1 MCGIYGV
8 VMRPG
13 LAPDAA
19 VLDRMGQTLIHR
31 GPDGDGVTVE
41 GRAGLGCRRLAIIDV
56 EHGAQPLANEHGDV
70 LVVCN
75 GEIYNHRALR
85 EHLERAGHRFRTR
98 SDAEVIPHLYEE
110 HGLDFVDRL
119 EGMFGLA
126 LWDARAHRLVLA
138 RDRMGEKPLY
148 YATTAAGLLFASE
161 PKAILASGLVD
172 RRADALAIC
181 GFLRTGYVAAPRSPF
196 ANISALLP
204 GTRLVVE
211 GESASVEPF
220 WQVAPFLAEP
230 PLALDL
236 ESAARELRRELERS
250 VEAALVSDVPVGVFL
265 SGGLDSTAVAAIA
278 RSRVGSSLDT
288 FTLGFDV
295 PSFDERDHAAQVVRA
310 LGTRSHVLTIT
321 PELFL
326 DGLRALAPLLD
337 EPIADQSLIPTY
349 LLARYARAHVKVVL
363 VGEGSDELF
372 AGYPTYPGGL
382 LAAHYRRL
390 PPRLRQLL
398 RAATPRLGA
407 PHGNITLRYL
417 LRRFLELAEAPTVAR
432 HRAWTGVMGQE
443 QLEKLI
449 APSGP
454 LATGSGP
461 DDSDTRQGPP
471 ARGELDALLGLDLT
485 GYLRDELLTNLD
497 RATMAASLEGRAPF
511 LNHHLVELACRLPA
525 GLKLRGAIGKRVLRR
540 AVADIVPAHTRRRV
554 KRGLAVPLAA
564 WLGGPLLPFVRETLA
579 RLDPSVFRREAV
591 QELLDE
597 HVDRRRDNRRELW
610 ALLVLQLWVDR
621 NAATWHGH
629 TATRVAMTHAVD
641 LSVAN

>member
-13 LAPDAA
+13 VEVAGSG
-19 VLDRMGQTLIHR
+19 VRRIGQTSIHR
-31 GPDGDGVTVE
+31 RPRRAGVTVE

-85 EHLERAGHRFRTR
+85 EHLGRAGHRFRTG

-126 LWDARAHRLVLA
+126 LWDARARRLVLA

-172 RRADALAIC
+172 RTADTLAVC

-196 ANISALLP
+196 AHISALLP

-211 GESASVEPF
+211 GESARVEPF
-220 WQVAPFLAEP
+220 WKVAPFLAET

-236 ESAARELRRELERS
+236 ESAARELRRQLVRS

-265 SGGLDSTAVAAIA
+265 SGGLDSAAVAAIA

-288 FTLGFDV
+288 FTVGFDV
-295 PSFDERDHAAQVVRA
+295 PSFDERGHAAQVVRA

-326 DGLRALAPLLD
+326 DGLRALAPFLD
-337 EPIADQSLIPTY
+337 EPVADQSLIPTY
-349 LLARYARAHVKVVL
+349 LLARFARAHVKVVL

-398 RAATPRLGA
+398 RAVTPRLGA
-407 PHGNITLRYL
+407 PHGNVPLRYL

-432 HRAWTGVMGQE
+432 HRAWTGVMGQH

-454 LATGSGP
+454 LTAGSGL
-461 DDSDTRQGPP
+461 DESDTDNGPP

-511 LNHHLVELACRLPA
+511 LNHHLVEFACRLPA

-540 AVADIVPAHTRRRV
+540 AVADIVPAHTRWRV

-564 WLGGPLLPFVRETLA
+564 WLGGPLLPFARETLA

-597 HVDRRRDNRRELW
+597 HVERRRDNRRELW
-610 ALLVLQLWVDR
+610 ALLVLQLWVEH
-621 NAATWHGH
+621 NAAAWHGE
-629 TATRVAMTHAVD
+629 TASRVATTHAVG
-641 LSVAN
+641 LAVAH

>member
-13 LAPDAA
+13 LAPDAD
-19 VLDRMGQTLIHR
+19 VLDRMGQALIHR

-75 GEIYNHRALR
+75 GEIYNHGALR

-204 GTRLVVE
+204 GTRLAVE
-211 GESASVEPF
+211 GESARVEAF

-236 ESAARELRRELERS
+236 ENAARELRRELERS
-250 VEAALVSDVPVGVFL
+250 VAAALVSDVPVGVFL

-349 LLARYARAHVKVVL
+349 LLARYARTHVKVVL

-390 PPRLRQLL
+390 PARLRQLL

-432 HRAWTGVMGQE
+432 HRAWTGVMDQE
-443 QLEKLI
+443 LLEKLI

-461 DDSDTRQGPP
+461 DDSDTRQAPP

-511 LNHHLVELACRLPA
+511 LNHHLVEFACRLPA

-540 AVADIVPAHTRRRV
+540 AVADVVPAHTLRRV

-579 RLDPSVFRREAV
+579 RLDPSVFRRAAV

-597 HVDRRRDNRRELW
+597 HVERRRDNRRELW

-621 NAATWHGH
+621 NAATWHGDA
-629 TATRVAMTHAVD
+629 ATRVPTTHAVD
-641 LSVAN
+641 LSVAH